1 VPKTIQVQPDEAG
14 RRLDRLLSERLQVPR
29 NQIQQWIRSDRV
41 LLDGRPVK
49 ASHSV
54 VSGEILECDPPVRD
68 LARGIE
74 PESGE
79 LEILHQDPD
88 LVVIDKPA
96 GLVVHPG
103 AGRDHGT
110 LVHRLLSRFPEIGEV
125 GGPGRPG
132 IVHRLDKDTSGL
144 LVIARTPRAYEAMTK
159 AFAERRVDKR
169 YLALVYGTP
178 KEASGSIEAP
188 IGRHPNRRKE
198 MAVHSAGRP
207 ALTLYRTLGARSGI
221 SALEVNLATGR
232 THQIRVHLKSVG
244 HPLVGDPVYG
254 EARWKG
260 LDKAVQGPLRRFSR
274 PALHAWSLEF
284 EHPGSK
290 EILKMETPLPEDLRL
305 LWKEVTET
313 DFPDPS

>member
-1 VPKTIQVQPDEAG
+1 MPKTIQVQPDEAG

-110 LVHRLLSRFPEIGEV
+110 LVHRLLC
-125 GGPGRPG
+125 
-132 IVHRLDKDTSGL
+132 
-144 LVIARTPRAYEAMTK
+144 
-159 AFAERRVDKR
+159 
-169 YLALVYGTP
+169 
-178 KEASGSIEAP
+178 
-188 IGRHPNRRKE
+188 
-198 MAVHSAGRP
+198 
-207 ALTLYRTLGARSGI
+207 
-221 SALEVNLATGR
+221 
-232 THQIRVHLKSVG
+232 
-244 HPLVGDPVYG
+244 
-254 EARWKG
+254 
-260 LDKAVQGPLRRFSR
+260 
-274 PALHAWSLEF
+274 
-284 EHPGSK
+284 
-290 EILKMETPLPEDLRL
+290 PLPGDRRGRRTRSARHRPPARQGHQRPTGDRADSTR
-305 LWKEVTET
+305 V
-313 DFPDPS
+313 